1 MHRKGY
7 LLFLGLFLRILYPRE
22 EERAGLC
29 LPPPPPQKKNTTT
42 TTNKQTR
49 TIFFVYAAQDI
60 TPIDTT
66 DFIIS
71 YNNKPESCPILSQ
84 HYTLEIYL
92 VETKQNF
99 TNMSM

>member
-1 MHRKGY
+1 M
-7 LLFLGLFLRILYPRE
+7 PPPS
-22 EERAGLC
+22 
-29 LPPPPPQKKNTTT
+29 PPPPKKTQQQQ
-42 TTNKQTR
+42 TNKQTR

-66 DFIIS
+66 DFIIN
-71 YNNKPESCPILSQ
+71 YNNKPESCPILPQ